1 MNKQEAKK
9 VLEDQLLPYR
19 SIGYER
25 LLRLLKGQDVF
36 EVTGA
41 SGTVY
46 QLEIQAVWDGR
57 KRGDLRVRGSID
69 DKGWRA
75 FAPLI
80 SDFIVRPDGTFVD
93 E

>member
-1 MNKQEAKK
+1 MDQQEARS
-9 VLEDQLLPYR
+9 VLEGQLLPYR
-19 SIGYER
+19 SLGYER
-25 LLRLLKGQDVF
+25 LLRLLKEQDVF
-36 EVTGA
+36 EVVGT

-57 KRGDLRVRGSID
+57 KGGDLRVMGSID

-80 SDFIVRPDGTFVD
+80 SDFIVRPDGMFVG

>member
-1 MNKQEAKK
+1 MNREEAKSL
-9 VLEDQLLPYR
+9 LEGQLFPYR
-19 SIGYER
+19 SLGYER
-25 LLRLLKGQDVF
+25 LLRLLKEQDVC
-36 EVTGA
+36 EVVGA

-57 KRGDLRVRGSID
+57 KGGDLRVMGSID

-75 FAPLI
+75 FVPLT
-80 SDFIVRPDGTFVD
+80 SDFIVRPDRTFVG